1 MATTAIWSVKGNL
14 GRVVDY
20 AANPEKTTYSP
31 ADLQGLRDV
40 MNYATQDYKTEEQRY
55 VSGVNCAPE
64 IAREQM
70 QLVKRQFGKEGGI
83 VAFHGYQSF
92 APGEVTPEQAH
103 EIGVELAKRLWGDRF
118 QVVVATHL
126 DRAHLHN
133 HFVLNSVS
141 FVDGKKYNDC
151 KASYALMR
159 RTSDELCR
167 EHGLSVIEQPEQGC
181 AMSYDAWEAEQRG
194 KPTWYGQ
201 IRRDVD
207 ACIARAFLFEHF
219 LDNLKR
225 QGYEVKT
232 GKYLAVRP
240 PGKTRFVR
248 LKTLGGD
255 YTEDAIRRCIRAQGR
270 FERTA
275 PPPPVTRQR
284 RRIRGKPHKLTG
296 FRALYF
302 HYLYLLRGLK
312 KPTAPPRRSR
322 YMMDEIIKFDRY
334 VEQAKL
340 LTKYRID
347 TDGQLGTLKEAVQS
361 EIDVL
366 TDKRKAL
373 YAVRRRNPEEETLS
387 ADLLSI
393 NQSIKTL
400 WHELRVCERIE
411 ASIPVI
417 RQKLKEPAQHPQKT
431 KKPTTRAH
439 QRAAWRL
446 PHAELRDA
454 GANAKN
460 VEPCSTFLRGAGA
473 KPRRF
478 REPARLRHWRSLGF

>member
-20 AANPEKTTYSP
+20 AANPEKTTYTP

-70 QLVKRQFGKEGGI
+70 LLVKRQFGKEGGVI
-83 VAFHGYQSF
+83 AFHGYQSF

-159 RTSDELCR
+159 RASDELCR
-167 EHGLSVIEQPEQGC
+167 EHGLSVIEQPERGG
-181 AMSYDAWEAEQRG
+181 MSYDAWEAEKRG

-219 LDNLKR
+219 IDGLKR

-240 PGKTRFVR
+240 PGKARFVR

-255 YTEDAIRRCIRAQGR
+255 YAEDAIRQRIRAQEQYR
-270 FERTA
+270 RPA
-275 PPPPVTRQR
+275 PQPPAPRQR
-284 RRIRGKPHKLTG
+284 RHLRGKPQKLTG

-302 HYLYLLRGLK
+302 HYLYLLCGLK
-312 KPTAPPRRSR
+312 KPTAPPRRNR
-322 YMMDEIIKFDRY
+322 YIMDEIIKFDRY

-340 LTKYRID
+340 LTKYHID
-347 TDGQLGTLKEAVQS
+347 TDGQLATLKEAMQS
-361 EIDVL
+361 EIDAL
-366 TDKRKAL
+366 TDARRAL
-373 YAVRRRNPEEETLS
+373 YAAKRKSPEEETLS

-400 WHELRVCERIE
+400 RHEVRVCERIE

-417 RQKLKEPAQHPQKT
+417 RQKA
-431 KKPTTRAH
+431 KKPTPPPQETKKLPTRKQH
-439 QRAAWRL
+439 KIWR
-446 PHAELRDA
+446 
-454 GANAKN
+454 
-460 VEPCSTFLRGAGA
+460 
-473 KPRRF
+473 
-478 REPARLRHWRSLGF
+478 